1 MDTAALLTA
10 LAPFGVTGVS
20 IPDPADAATWRF
32 DANPP
37 LTDEQ
42 RIDVVALIQAQLAPV
57 AKTTLTKR
65 QFFAAIQPE
74 ELKAVIVAATSGD
87 AQALYGLEVLR
98 NIAEL
103 DLTDPLLTTM
113 LDYFATAGFVTA
125 DRVAEITTTLRTAVG
140 LP

>member
-1 MDTAALLTA
+1 MDATALLIA

-32 DANPP
+32 DATPP

-65 QFFAAIQPE
+65 RFFAAIQPE
-74 ELKAVIVAATSGD
+74 ELKAVVVAAAGGD
-87 AQALYGLEVLR
+87 ATALYGLEVLR
-98 NIAEL
+98 NVPDL

-125 DRVAEITTTLRTAVG
+125 DRVAEITATLQKAAG